1 MNIKKRDDTL
11 ETFDINKIKN
21 ALLKAFSNT
30 NIENPNIDDILVHI
44 DNELL
49 SKNINIYDIEDIQDV
64 VEKTLMIFKY
74 FDTAKHYINYRNEH
88 NKNRDNTS
96 YLSKIPN
103 NIKTKWGMLGYVTY
117 KRTYSRRLNE
127 HDDND
132 ETTEEFHD
140 TIIRVLAGSQKQLK
154 VNFTNNELERAYKY
168 MMELKFSVAGRF
180 LWQLGTETIDKLG
193 LMSLQN
199 CAFVKI
205 DEPIKPFLWI
215 FDVLML
221 GTGVGFNIQ
230 QENIN
235 KLPPVLDVD
244 IIVSRMDTKDAD
256 FIVPDSREGWVSL
269 LEKMLEAYFYKG
281 VSFTYSTILI
291 RSAGTKIK
299 GFGGVASGPEDLV
312 KGLNLIQ
319 GIINKKRGCKLTSID
334 CLDIVNII
342 ASVVVAGNVRRCLPK
357 GAKVHTKD
365 GLINIEDIIIGDE
378 VLTSKGYAKVANK
391 FIQGKQDVYKIIT
404 NKGDFKG
411 TLNHKMIIY
420 NENTDEYIW
429 KTIGELKIGEKL
441 INTKSK
447 IDGNSKIELPS
458 FEFSNRL
465 NRIITPKFSSDI
477 AWLFGFISGNFVHND
492 KETIHFKLKSHELAK
507 KIIKILEN
515 FGTSLRI
522 ITDTDINN
530 NNYQIKIISKNFY
543 DYINKY
549 FVNEIPYF
557 INETTYNNR
566 MSFITGL
573 FESNMGSM
581 YDDYIKLDKFN
592 AESFKKDISILLYS
606 CGIEHSFDDK
616 KMIIIDDLIN
626 LGFMN
631 NQKFYTKSFPTIINN
646 QKTYKLNSMNVGIA
660 DIQEIKLFGFCDTY
674 DIEVENIHEF
684 FCDGFLTHNS
694 ALICMGDCDDIEYL
708 NAKRWDR
715 GNIPNWR
722 CMSNNSVVCNDISKL
737 PAEFWE
743 GYNGN
748 GEPYGLVNIGLSR
761 KIGRIKDGFEKY
773 PDPSVDGFNPCFAG
787 ETLIAVA
794 DGRGA
799 VPIKELAEDGSDV
812 PVYSV
817 NEEGMVE
824 IKMGRHPRI
833 TGVNQKIVKVILD
846 DNTFVKT
853 TLNHKFRLNDGTI
866 IEAKDLKPRMSLTR
880 LTKTHTKIQGGDN
893 TTYISVHTN
902 TNNSSK
908 NKYYEHRL
916 IGKFIN
922 PEKFNQLYNPNIKNG
937 IIKGNVVVHHKDYN
951 GLNNSPSN
959 LEIMTFEEH
968 SKLHGDHD
976 QHGENNGMYGKHHS
990 EATRKLIGEKAKIRC
1005 NKPEYIEKVSKT
1017 QQKWCDENKEKAKEI
1032 MLNCQK
1038 IGYEK
1043 WCEEAKKKTDL
1054 ETFINDGIL
1063 SVKKCC
1069 ENCKN
1074 EFITPF
1080 IKREVGYCSL
1090 LCSNKSKTA
1099 IENRNLGKKILYDK
1113 KQKEIRH
1120 NQIMV
1125 YKDLQEVLERDP
1137 LKVEW
1142 ENECKERSIPYRI
1155 RTPHEK
1161 NVNQYSFRSYGELKT
1176 TAVDY
1181 NHRVKSIE
1189 FLEETE
1195 DVYNITVD
1203 DNHTIGIFTDF
1214 KNFKGSGI
1222 FTHQC
1227 GEQNLANFEVCC
1239 LSEIFLPN
1247 IDSFDEL
1254 KDVAKIAYRICK
1266 HSLLLKCHQKDTERI
1281 VHKNSRIG
1289 IGITG
1294 YLQSPQEKKDWL
1306 SDLYDYLR
1314 EYDIEYSKMV
1324 GAPTSIRITTIK
1336 PSGTLSLLAGVTSGA
1351 HPAIYQYFIRR
1362 IRISSSNTSLINLA
1376 RAHNYFIEYQ
1386 RNFDGTDDKNT
1397 MIIEFPCSYPE
1408 GTILA
1413 KDMNAI
1419 QQLETI
1425 KELQTNWSDNSV
1437 SVTIYYRLEELD
1449 EIKEWLNKNYNNNIK
1464 SCSFLLHN
1472 EHGFK
1477 QAPFEEITKEQYEEL
1492 KKKVIPITSGK
1503 INIMKDNELSSDCV
1517 GGSCP
1522 IR

>member
-11 ETFDINKIKN
+11 VLFDINKIKN
-21 ALLKAFSNT
+21 ALLKAFKNT
-30 NIENPNIDDILVHI
+30 NVENPSIDEILSHI
-44 DNELL
+44 NNELL
-49 SKNINIYDIEDIQDV
+49 QKNSDVYDIEDIQDV
-64 VEKTLMIFKY
+64 VEKNLMLFKY

-96 YLSKIPN
+96 YLAKIPN

-117 KRTYSRRLNE
+117 KRTYARRLNE
-127 HDDND
+127 ADDND

-140 TIIRVLAGSQKQLK
+140 TIIRVLTGSQKQLK
-154 VNFTNNELERAYKY
+154 VNFTNAELERAYRY

-230 QENIN
+230 QENID
-235 KLPPVLDVD
+235 KLPPILDVD
-244 IIVSRMDTKDAD
+244 IVISRKDTKDAD

-281 VSFTYSTILI
+281 VSFNYSTVLI

-319 GIINKKRGCKLTSID
+319 GILNKRKGGKLTSID

-378 VLTSKGYAKVANK
+378 VLTSKGYRKVVNK
-391 FIQGKQDVYKIIT
+391 FVQGKQDVYIINT
-404 NKGDFKG
+404 DKGEFKG
-411 TLNHKMIIY
+411 TLNHKMMVY
-420 NENTDEYIW
+420 DEITEDCYW
-429 KTIGELKIGEKL
+429 KTIGELKTGEKL
-441 INTKSK
+441 VNTKTK
-447 IDGNSKIELPS
+447 IEGNANIELPS
-458 FEFSNRL
+458 FDFSNRL
-465 NRIITPKFSSDI
+465 NRIDTPKFTQEI
-477 AWLFGFISGNFVHND
+477 AWLFGIISGNFYENEKD
-492 KETIHFKLKSHELAK
+492 IIQFKLKSNEILK
-507 KIIKILEN
+507 KVVKILEN

-522 ITDTDINN
+522 ITDIDINN
-530 NNYQIKIISKNFY
+530 NVYQIKIISKNFY
-543 DYINKY
+543 NYINKY
-549 FVNEIPYF
+549 FTNEIPFF

-566 MSFITGL
+566 MNYISGIL
-573 FESNMGSM
+573 ESNLCSFN
-581 YDDYIKLDKFN
+581 DDIITFDRFN
-592 AESFKKDISILLYS
+592 NDNFKKSLIILLYS
-606 CGIEHSFDDK
+606 CGIETHLHDK
-616 KMIIIDDLIN
+616 KMIIDDFTN
-626 LGFMN
+626 LSYMN
-631 NQKFYTKSFPTIINN
+631 IQTNPPKV
-646 QKTYKLNSMNVGIA
+646 YKLNSMNVGIA
-660 DIQEIKLFGFCDTY
+660 DIKDIKLYDYCDTF
-674 DIEVENIHEF
+674 DIEIEDVHEF

-694 ALICMGDCDDIEYL
+694 ALICMGDCDDVEYL
-708 NAKRWDR
+708 NAKRWDL

-773 PDPSVDGFNPCFAG
+773 PDPSVDGFNPCLAG

-799 VPIKELAEDGSDV
+799 VSIKELADDGSDI

-817 NEEGMVE
+817 NDEGMVE
-824 IKMGRHPRI
+824 IKMGRNPRI
-833 TGVNQKIVKVILD
+833 TGVNQKLVKVILD

-853 TLNHKFRLNDGTI
+853 TLNHKFRLTDGTM
-866 IEAKDLKPRMSLTR
+866 IEAKDLKPKMSLTR
-880 LTKTHTKIQGGDN
+880 LQKSHAKIQGGDN

-902 TNNSSK
+902 TNNFQR
-908 NKYYEHRL
+908 NRYYEHRL

-922 PEKFNQLYNPNIKNG
+922 PEKFDKLYNPDINNG

-951 GLNNSPSN
+951 GLNNCPSN
-959 LEIMTFEEH
+959 LEIMTFQEH
-968 SKLHGDHD
+968 AKLHGEND
-976 QHGENNGMYGKHHS
+976 QCGEKNGMYGKHHS
-990 EATRKLIGEKAKIRC
+990 EDTKKLIGEKAKDRYK
-1005 NKPEYIEKVSKT
+1005 NPEYVEKCSIAKK
-1017 QQKWCDENKEKAKEI
+1017 KWCDENKEKAKEH
-1032 MLNCQK
+1032 MLNCFQ
-1038 IGYEK
+1038 IGYDR

-1054 ETFINDGIL
+1054 ETFIHEGIL

-1069 ENCKN
+1069 ENCEE
-1074 EFITPF
+1074 EFIIPF
-1080 IKREVGYCSL
+1080 IRREVCYCSP
-1090 LCSNKSKTA
+1090 LCSNKSVKA
-1099 IENRNLGKKILYDK
+1099 IEKRTQGKLILYEK
-1113 KQKEIRH
+1113 KQKEVRH

-1125 YKDLQEVLERDP
+1125 YKDLHEVLGRDP
-1137 LKVEW
+1137 FKVEW
-1142 ENECKERSIPYRI
+1142 ENECRERSIPFRL

-1161 NVNQYSFRSYGELKT
+1161 NVNQFAFHSYKQLKEV
-1176 TAVDY
+1176 AIDY

-1189 FLEETE
+1189 FLEEPE

-1222 FTHQC
+1222 FTANC
-1227 GEQNLANFEVCC
+1227 GEQNLANSEVCC
-1239 LSEIFLPN
+1239 LSEIYLPN
-1247 IDSFDEL
+1247 INNLEEL
-1254 KDVAKIAYRICK
+1254 KDVITFAYRICK
-1266 HSLLLKCHQKDTERI
+1266 HSLMLKCHQKDTERI

-1289 IGITG
+1289 VGITG
-1294 YLQSPQEKKDWL
+1294 YLQSSQEQKDWL

-1314 EYDIEYSKMV
+1314 EYDIEYSKKI
-1324 GAPTSIRITTIK
+1324 GAPISVKLTTIK

-1376 RAHNYFIEYQ
+1376 RSHNYFVEYQ

-1397 MIIEFPCSYPE
+1397 MIIEFPCCYPE
-1408 GTILA
+1408 GTVLA
-1413 KDMNAI
+1413 KDMSAI

-1425 KELQTNWSDNSV
+1425 KELQTNWSDNAV

-1477 QAPFEEITKEQYEEL
+1477 QAPFEEITKEKYEEL
-1492 KKKVIPITSGK
+1492 IKKVIPITSGK
-1503 INIMKDNELSSDCV
+1503 INNMKDNELSSDCV
-1517 GGSCP
+1517 GGACP

>member
-21 ALLKAFSNT
+21 ALLKAFTNT
-30 NIENPNIDDILVHI
+30 NVENPNIDEILVHI
-44 DNELL
+44 NNELL

-64 VEKTLMIFKY
+64 VEKTLMVFKY

-96 YLSKIPN
+96 YLYKIPN

-154 VNFTNNELERAYKY
+154 VNFTNNELEKAYKY

-244 IIVSRMDTKDAD
+244 IIVSRHDTKDAD

-319 GIINKKRGCKLTSID
+319 GIINKRRGCKLTSID

-357 GAKVHTKD
+357 GAKVHTKV
-365 GLINIEDIIIGDE
+365 GLINIEDILIGDE
-378 VLTSKGYAKVANK
+378 VLTSKGYARVANK
-391 FIQGKQDVYKIIT
+391 FIQGKQDVYKIST

-411 TLNHKMIIY
+411 TLNHKMITY
-420 NENTDEYIW
+420 DKNTDEYVW
-429 KTIGELKIGEKL
+429 KTIGELKIGDKL
-441 INTKSK
+441 VNTKTK
-447 IDGNSKIELPS
+447 IDGNCKTELPS
-458 FEFSNRL
+458 FDFSNRL
-465 NRIITPKFSSDI
+465 NRIITPTFTNDI
-477 AWLFGFISGNFVHND
+477 AWLFGFISGNFVNND
-492 KETIHFKLKSHELAK
+492 KETIQFKLKSHELSK
-507 KIIKILEN
+507 KIIKILEY

-530 NNYQIKIISKNFY
+530 NNYQIKIISKHFY

-573 FESNMGSM
+573 FESNMCTM
-581 YDDYIKLDKFN
+581 YDNYIKLDKFN
-592 AESFKKDISILLYS
+592 TESFKKDISILLYS
-606 CGIEHSFDDK
+606 CGIEHKFDDK
-616 KMIIIDDLIN
+616 NMIIIDNLTDLGY
-626 LGFMN
+626 LN
-631 NQKFYTKSFPTIINN
+631 NQEFYTKKFPTIINN

-660 DIQEIKLFGFCDTY
+660 DIQEIKLYGFCDTY

-722 CMSNNSVVCNDISKL
+722 CMSNNSVVCNDISEL
-737 PAEFWE
+737 PPDFWE

-773 PDPSVDGFNPCFAG
+773 PDPSVDGFNPCG
-787 ETLIAVA
+787 E
-794 DGRGA
+794 
-799 VPIKELAEDGSDV
+799 
-812 PVYSV
+812 
-817 NEEGMVE
+817 
-824 IKMGRHPRI
+824 
-833 TGVNQKIVKVILD
+833 
-846 DNTFVKT
+846 
-853 TLNHKFRLNDGTI
+853 
-866 IEAKDLKPRMSLTR
+866 
-880 LTKTHTKIQGGDN
+880 IQ
-893 TTYISVHTN
+893 
-902 TNNSSK
+902 
-908 NKYYEHRL
+908 
-916 IGKFIN
+916 
-922 PEKFNQLYNPNIKNG
+922 
-937 IIKGNVVVHHKDYN
+937 
-951 GLNNSPSN
+951 
-959 LEIMTFEEH
+959 
-968 SKLHGDHD
+968 
-976 QHGENNGMYGKHHS
+976 
-990 EATRKLIGEKAKIRC
+990 
-1005 NKPEYIEKVSKT
+1005 
-1017 QQKWCDENKEKAKEI
+1017 
-1032 MLNCQK
+1032 
-1038 IGYEK
+1038 
-1043 WCEEAKKKTDL
+1043 
-1054 ETFINDGIL
+1054 L
-1063 SVKKCC
+1063 S
-1069 ENCKN
+1069 
-1074 EFITPF
+1074 
-1080 IKREVGYCSL
+1080 
-1090 LCSNKSKTA
+1090 
-1099 IENRNLGKKILYDK
+1099 
-1113 KQKEIRH
+1113 
-1120 NQIMV
+1120 
-1125 YKDLQEVLERDP
+1125 
-1137 LKVEW
+1137 
-1142 ENECKERSIPYRI
+1142 
-1155 RTPHEK
+1155 
-1161 NVNQYSFRSYGELKT
+1161 
-1176 TAVDY
+1176 
-1181 NHRVKSIE
+1181 
-1189 FLEETE
+1189 
-1195 DVYNITVD
+1195 
-1203 DNHTIGIFTDF
+1203 
-1214 KNFKGSGI
+1214 
-1222 FTHQC
+1222 
-1227 GEQNLANFEVCC
+1227 NFETCC

-1254 KDVAKIAYRICK
+1254 KEVAKIAYRICK
-1266 HSLLLKCHQKDTERI
+1266 HSLLLNCHQKDTERI

-1289 IGITG
+1289 VGITG
-1294 YLQSPQEKKDWL
+1294 YLQSSQEQKDWL
-1306 SDLYDYLR
+1306 SDLYDVLR
-1314 EYDIEYSKMV
+1314 DYDIEYSKKI
-1324 GAPTSIRITTIK
+1324 GAPTSIRLTTIK

>member
-1 MNIKKRDDTL
+1 MNIKKRDETL
-11 ETFDINKIKN
+11 VVFDINKIKN
-21 ALLKAFSNT
+21 ALLKAFHHT
-30 NIENPNIDDILVHI
+30 NIENPSIDEILVHI
-44 DNELL
+44 NNELIN
-49 SKNINIYDIEDIQDV
+49 KNKETYDIEEIQDV

-88 NKNRDNTS
+88 NKGRDNTS

-117 KRTYSRRLNE
+117 KRTYARRLNE
-127 HDDND
+127 HDIND

-140 TIIRVLAGSQKQLK
+140 TIIRVLSGSQKQLK

-205 DEPIKPFLWI
+205 DHPIKPFLWI

-230 QENIN
+230 QENID

-244 IIVSRMDTKDAD
+244 IVVSRLDTKDAD

-312 KGLNLIQ
+312 KGLNQIQ
-319 GIINKKRGCKLTSID
+319 GIINKRKGHKLTSID

-365 GLINIEDIIIGDE
+365 GIINIEDILIGDE
-378 VLTSKGYAKVANK
+378 VLTSKGYAKVSNK
-391 FIQGKQDVYKIIT
+391 FVQGKQDVYIINT

-411 TLNHKMIIY
+411 TLNHKMLTY
-420 NENTDEYIW
+420 NEDNEDYVW
-429 KTIGELKIGEKL
+429 KTIGELKKGDKL
-441 INTKSK
+441 INTKTK
-447 IDGNSKIELPS
+447 IEGNSKIVLPS
-458 FEFSNRL
+458 FEFT
-465 NRIITPKFSSDI
+465 NRINRINTPEFTNDI
-477 AWLFGFISGNFVHND
+477 AWLFGIISGNFYQND
-492 KETIHFKLKSHELAK
+492 NKTIQLKFNSYELIK
-507 KIIKILEN
+507 KIIKTLEC
-515 FGTSLRI
+515 FGNSLRI
-522 ITDTDINN
+522 ITDIDINN
-530 NNYQIKIISKNFY
+530 NLYQIKIISKNFY
-543 DYINKY
+543 NYFYKY
-549 FVNEIPYF
+549 FINQIPYF
-557 INETTYNNR
+557 INETTFDNR
-566 MSFITGL
+566 MSFILGL
-573 FESNMGSM
+573 FECEFCYMNK
-581 YDDYIKLDKFN
+581 DNIKLDNFTNDNYKR
-592 AESFKKDISILLYS
+592 DVSILLYS
-606 CGIEHSFDDK
+606 CGIENKSESK
-616 KMIIIDDLIN
+616 KMIIIDEFDN
-626 LGFMN
+626 LSYM
-631 NQKFYTKSFPTIINN
+631 KFFTKSLPSSFKT

-660 DIQEIKLFGFCDTY
+660 DIQEIKLYEYCETF

-773 PDPSVDGFNPCFAG
+773 PDPSVDGFNPC
-787 ETLIAVA
+787 
-794 DGRGA
+794 
-799 VPIKELAEDGSDV
+799 
-812 PVYSV
+812 
-817 NEEGMVE
+817 
-824 IKMGRHPRI
+824 
-833 TGVNQKIVKVILD
+833 
-846 DNTFVKT
+846 
-853 TLNHKFRLNDGTI
+853 
-866 IEAKDLKPRMSLTR
+866 
-880 LTKTHTKIQGGDN
+880 
-893 TTYISVHTN
+893 
-902 TNNSSK
+902 
-908 NKYYEHRL
+908 
-916 IGKFIN
+916 
-922 PEKFNQLYNPNIKNG
+922 
-937 IIKGNVVVHHKDYN
+937 
-951 GLNNSPSN
+951 
-959 LEIMTFEEH
+959 
-968 SKLHGDHD
+968 
-976 QHGENNGMYGKHHS
+976 
-990 EATRKLIGEKAKIRC
+990 
-1005 NKPEYIEKVSKT
+1005 
-1017 QQKWCDENKEKAKEI
+1017 
-1032 MLNCQK
+1032 
-1038 IGYEK
+1038 
-1043 WCEEAKKKTDL
+1043 
-1054 ETFINDGIL
+1054 
-1063 SVKKCC
+1063 
-1069 ENCKN
+1069 
-1074 EFITPF
+1074 
-1080 IKREVGYCSL
+1080 
-1090 LCSNKSKTA
+1090 
-1099 IENRNLGKKILYDK
+1099 
-1113 KQKEIRH
+1113 
-1120 NQIMV
+1120 
-1125 YKDLQEVLERDP
+1125 
-1137 LKVEW
+1137 
-1142 ENECKERSIPYRI
+1142 
-1155 RTPHEK
+1155 
-1161 NVNQYSFRSYGELKT
+1161 
-1176 TAVDY
+1176 
-1181 NHRVKSIE
+1181 
-1189 FLEETE
+1189 
-1195 DVYNITVD
+1195 
-1203 DNHTIGIFTDF
+1203 
-1214 KNFKGSGI
+1214 
-1222 FTHQC
+1222 
-1227 GEQNLANFEVCC
+1227 GEQSLANSEVCC

-1247 IDSFDEL
+1247 IDNFEEL
-1254 KDVAKIAYRICK
+1254 KDVITFAYRICK
-1266 HSLLLKCHQKDTERI
+1266 HSLMLKCHQKDTERI

-1294 YLQSPQEKKDWL
+1294 YLQSSQEQKDWL
-1306 SDLYDYLR
+1306 SDLYEYLR
-1314 EYDIEYSKMV
+1314 EYDIEYSKKI
-1324 GAPTSIRITTIK
+1324 GAPISVKLTTVK

-1376 RAHNYFIEYQ
+1376 RSHHYFVEYQ

-1408 GTILA
+1408 GSILA
-1413 KDMNAI
+1413 KDMTAI

-1425 KELQTNWSDNSV
+1425 RELQTNWSDNAV

-1449 EIKEWLNKNYNNNIK
+1449 AIKEWLNKNYNNYIK

-1477 QAPFEEITKEQYEEL
+1477 QAPFEEITKEKYEEL
-1492 KKKVIPITSGK
+1492 IKKVIPITSGK